1 MNAKKITW
9 EITKVE
15 RESFLRST
23 LQPYVSANVL
33 ESLVESDNVSSQI
46 DEQIQHRAAKD
57 CIRKRCMC
65 VAGLSGVTS
74 MSGAL
79 GTMVL
84 LPVDFAQFAYH
95 AAKLSQE
102 LYYLYAPKEL
112 FTIQKKDDL
121 DVLIYMLAGAGG
133 AITLSTSSFSAIG
146 QKLYQKACQKVSFK
160 ALSMLPFVGCAIHG
174 SMSAYALYSL
184 AEEYREKLCEMNEQ
198 EEQTTPQ
205 EFAKGIGTYID
216 VEYHEAE
223 EKLRQ
228 FCNLSKLRELYA
240 YLENGYINEQEFE
253 QMKLDV

>member
-15 RESFLRST
+15 RDQFLRST
-23 LQPYVSANVL
+23 LQPYVSAEVL
-33 ESLVESDNVSSQI
+33 ETIIQSDNVSAQL
-46 DEQIQHRAAKD
+46 DEELLKRIGNE
-57 CIRKRCMC
+57 CIKKRCLC
-65 VAGLSGVTS
+65 VAGLSGMTS

-84 LPVDFAQFAYH
+84 LPVDFVQFAYH

-102 LYYLYAPKEL
+102 LYYLYAPKQL
-112 FTIQKKDDL
+112 FTIQKKEDL

-133 AITLSTSSFSAIG
+133 AITLSTASLSALG
-146 QKLYQKACQKVSFK
+146 QKLYQKACQKLSFK
-160 ALSMLPFVGCAIHG
+160 SLSMLPFVGGAIHG

-205 EFAKGIGTYID
+205 QVMKEIGTYID

-228 FCNLSKLRELYA
+228 FCNLAKLRELYA